1 MSHPAPPSAPAEFL
15 VLHGRHTSLVLE
27 NHADEAPIWRYWGP
41 RLPDGTTPGA
51 PLRDGRPLPSFM
63 LDFDQPLTTA
73 PTFGVGWFGQS
84 ALLAHR
90 SGQQFAQAFSACT
103 VEWVAPGSAL
113 VVDAAPLRVFDT
125 SALAVLL
132 EFRREALAAGLR
144 FAVQGLPQALQGM
157 AGLYGVDGLLNDA
170 A

>member
-1 MSHPAPPSAPAEFL
+1 ML
-15 VLHGRHTSLVLE
+15 VLPPELTHRQATACLQMLLQG
-27 NHADEAPIWRYWGP
+27 
-41 RLPDGTTPGA
+41 
-51 PLRDGRPLPSFM
+51 LRVHRES
-63 LDFDQPLTTA
+63 
-73 PTFGVGWFGQS
+73 GV
-84 ALLAHR
+84 
-90 SGQQFAQAFSACT
+90 
-103 VEWVAPGSAL
+103 
-113 VVDAAPLRVFDT
+113 VVDASAMTVFDS